1 MAEFWM
7 QRKVAIFAFNGN
19 PMCIVHALINAIEF
33 HAKSCDVKLI
43 IEGSATELL
52 GKLNEPSNPLY
63 YYYARVKDEGLID
76 CVCKAC
82 STKSGTVEEA
92 LSQNLKL
99 CDELFG
105 HPSIARYMEDGYEII
120 TI

>member
-1 MAEFWM
+1 M
-7 QRKVAIFAFNGN
+7 QRKVAIFAFNGD

-33 HAKSCDVKLI
+33 NAKGYDTKLI
-43 IEGSATELL
+43 IEGSATGLI
-52 GKLNEPSNPLY
+52 GKLNEPGNPLN

-82 STKSGTVEEA
+82 ATKSGTIEEA
-92 LSQNLKL
+92 KKQNLKL

-105 HPSIARYMEDGYEII
+105 HPSMARYMEEGYEII
-120 TI
+120 AI